1 MDGLQGKDMVMAG
14 ERRVVMDKETDTR
27 QRDGKGQMDYN
38 KRNYSKEATV
48 IVDMTDHR
56 DARAED
62 IIKAV
67 NDRIGGGK
75 ILAVRPRQGK

>member
-1 MDGLQGKDMVMAG
+1 MDI
-14 ERRVVMDKETDTR
+14 R
-27 QRDGKGQMDYN
+27 QRDGKVRIDYN

-48 IVDMTDHR
+48 YADMMDHR
-56 DARAED
+56 DGRAED

-75 ILAVRPRQGK
+75 IFAVRPRQGKEYEITLMQWIGGRIDDKRKTV